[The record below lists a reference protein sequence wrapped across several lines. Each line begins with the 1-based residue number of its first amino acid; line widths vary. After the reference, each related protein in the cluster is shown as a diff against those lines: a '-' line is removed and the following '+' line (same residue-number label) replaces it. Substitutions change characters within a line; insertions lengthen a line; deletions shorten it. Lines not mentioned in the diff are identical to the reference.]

1 MFINSIEYTNFKGL
15 KTGRIDFDPRL
26 TVVVGK
32 NGSGKSSVLQ
42 AVGIVVSWIIAR
54 VRSEKS
60 NGNYIEE
67 LSITNG
73 HQNAQVVG
81 NFKGIGQLI
90 IPNRAKSGIPKQ
102 FSINLNDIREYVAKI
117 RERLEITNYHS
128 SVPVFALYGVKR
140 AVIDIPLRIR
150 NTEEHMLE
158 TYKDC
163 LKGAA
168 NFRDFFMWF
177 RNQEDLENEE
187 RIADNDA
194 HRSRELEAFRRAM
207 TVFMP
212 EYTQVRVRRRPLR
225 MVVNKDGEE
234 FNIAQLSDGEKIY
247 LALIGDMCR
256 KLALANPDM
265 TDPLQGEGIVMIDE
279 VDLHLHPKWQ
289 AEIAE
294 RLIEVFPNV
303 QFIITTHSP
312 QVINHVASDRIR
324 ILTPNEVT
332 GTNYGYGM
340 PTQIVLKDIM
350 GIEYEQ
356 PRKVEDAIRDAY
368 NAIATGNSEAVQK
381 AISILENSVPGH
393 PELTRIQKVVER
405 NERMHR

>member
-1 MFINSIEYTNFKGL
+1 M
-15 KTGRIDFDPRL
+15 
-26 TVVVGK
+26 
-32 NGSGKSSVLQ
+32 
-42 AVGIVVSWIIAR
+42 
-54 VRSEKS
+54 
-60 NGNYIEE
+60 
-67 LSITNG
+67 
-73 HQNAQVVG
+73 
-81 NFKGIGQLI
+81 
-90 IPNRAKSGIPKQ
+90 
-102 FSINLNDIREYVAKI
+102 
-117 RERLEITNYHS
+117 
-128 SVPVFALYGVKR
+128 
-140 AVIDIPLRIR
+140 
-150 NTEEHMLE
+150 
-158 TYKDC
+158 
-163 LKGAA
+163 
-168 NFRDFFMWF
+168 
-177 RNQEDLENEE
+177 ENEE